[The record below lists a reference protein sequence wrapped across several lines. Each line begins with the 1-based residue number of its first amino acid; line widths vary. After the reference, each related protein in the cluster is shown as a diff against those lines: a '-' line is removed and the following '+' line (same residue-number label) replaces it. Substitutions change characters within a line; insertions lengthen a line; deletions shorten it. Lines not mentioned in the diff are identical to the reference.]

1 MTMIRIMFSK
11 DVGEGEPFALTYN
24 NEIMGE
30 EAVNDLVG
38 LIECLYPQSAIL
50 TIHENERMVAI
61 WKQRGRQWTFKGNDA
76 SFAGGMAQVARIIR
90 GESVLTA

>member
-1 MTMIRIMFSK
+1 MINILFSK
-11 DVGEGEPFALTYN
+11 EIGDGDPYQLSYN

-30 EAVNDLVG
+30 EAINDLVG

-50 TIHENERMVAI
+50 TIHIDTKMVAV
-61 WKQRGRQWTFKGNDA
+61 WKRQGRQWTFRVPDGNVN
-76 SFAGGMAQVARIIR
+76 GGMRQVARIIR